1 VPEEPATD
9 TSTSTTTTTDTST
22 SEGGTTDG
30 PLNDKMADSGK
41 LFGDLYK
48 ILRYTGGETKQVPD
62 GDGSDVPQTLENGP
76 TAFGGEPILSGG
88 YGVYAEEV
96 TDSDGD
102 VVGYIVKVS
111 NFLSQCV
118 QPVADYEKW
127 GDISSVSGQP
137 SNTLPLIMTYD
148 ATWGRTECIVGEIKE
163 GESITVDSEGNLVIP
178 IDEYFIEPMGEW
190 KGVTYCEGVLWTDLV
205 EEVSFGRLN
214 LSRSPEAVLQAA
226 FDEAITAINAADSV
240 AIDPAG
246 RLLLTTTV
254 YSETGPEYV
263 DTDNDAILD
272 TCVVPEIETV
282 VKAIDS
288 PLENLALYVKL
299 MTDGHLIT
307 PGDQRAPIDRSV
319 SGGIPLWKM
328 LELTDGPSS
337 DLRPTLSKEKLEML
351 SAPTALSALVDVTP
365 VDYVTYYDCYKTV
378 ETVKTETVCT
388 DPDVEYR
395 ELQAVAVTECPE
407 GETCIGGVSYGIT
420 TADGSPPEADDF
432 PFAAAFLSAAADKTG
447 EISTDMVVYIN
458 SILGINKVVGT
469 SEDGETDY
477 SEDPEYFDYSL
488 VSGYNRGSVLGT
500 RGSARYLEESVTADT
515 WVDKQIGVD
524 KIPDSPLSKFDKLG
538 LNPQDPNDEK
548 PDYLPNLQ
556 LATEDILGFTQMA
569 DDDLSVIEFIHTYQ
583 IPGLR

>member
-1 VPEEPATD
+1 VEIDGEITANSDGTLDIPKDPYFID
-9 TSTSTTTTTDTST
+9 P
-22 SEGGTTDG
+22 GGTW
-30 PLNDKMADSGK
+30 
-41 LFGDLYK
+41 
-48 ILRYTGGETKQVPD
+48 
-62 GDGSDVPQTLENGP
+62 NGH
-76 TAFGGEPILSGG
+76 
-88 YGVYAEEV
+88 
-96 TDSDGD
+96 
-102 VVGYIVKVS
+102 
-111 NFLSQCV
+111 
-118 QPVADYEKW
+118 
-127 GDISSVSGQP
+127 
-137 SNTLPLIMTYD
+137 
-148 ATWGRTECIVGEIKE
+148 
-163 GESITVDSEGNLVIP
+163 
-178 IDEYFIEPMGEW
+178 
-190 KGVTYCEGVLWTDLV
+190 TYCEGVLWTDMV

-226 FDEAITAINAADSV
+226 FDEAITAINASDSV

-254 YSETGPEYV
+254 YSEIEMVEVPWDWNNDKIIEQCYV
-263 DTDNDAILD
+263 PAT
-272 TCVVPEIETV
+272 ETV
-282 VKAIDS
+282 IKAIDS

-337 DLRPTLSKEKLEML
+337 DLRPTLSKEKLEDL
-351 SAPTALSALVDVTP
+351 SATSTFQALVDVAP
-365 VDYVTYYDCYKTV
+365 EYYVTYYVCYKTV

-407 GETCIGGVSYGIT
+407 GETCIGGVSYGIL
-420 TADGSPPEADDF
+420 TADGLPPEADDF

-477 SEDPEYFDYSL
+477 SEDPEYFDYSG
-488 VSGYNRGSVLGT
+488 VSGYNRGSALGA
-500 RGSARYLEESVTADT
+500 RGSARYLEESTTAGT
-515 WVDKQIGVD
+515 WVDKQINVD
-524 KIPDSPLSKFDKLG
+524 KIPDSTLSKFDELG
-538 LNPQDPNDEK
+538 LNPNDLSDDK